1 VVECLPS
8 KCEALEFKP
17 SITTHTKKKKKK
29 KERKKKK
36 KLIGLYKDLES
47 AVPQSGGSEHLSKCT
62 LGNLLRHTWVW
73 GSVLCELFLAASSV
87 VNCPEIAQTLGFCVF
102 GSFKVNVPNYERR

>member
-1 VVECLPS
+1 MSNTQKKKKASEVIQVVECLPS

-36 KLIGLYKDLES
+36 KRIGL
-47 AVPQSGGSEHLSKCT
+47 
-62 LGNLLRHTWVW
+62 
-73 GSVLCELFLAASSV
+73 
-87 VNCPEIAQTLGFCVF
+87 
-102 GSFKVNVPNYERR
+102 